1 MSKHNRRSLVV
12 MGLAAACLAMPGR
25 VHADASN
32 IAVQMEVKPPDHN
45 NAKTKDD
52 APQLEVTVI
61 GAPNLPG
68 DKFTLREDGAKQ
80 PVEIKPTSKREY
92 TQGTEKLAI
101 AIVMNGWEIWIGND
115 DVLPDGDP
123 SRFPGVLKSL
133 EAALDKVSFKDA
145 GPPGS
150 LGVVITYADSA
161 TIRIPMGP
169 LDRITGSALGTQKD
183 YSGTQ
188 GVELVKGVDLAL
200 SELHK
205 VQVSRK
211 VLVVI
216 CDGIDKNMEA
226 AKGQMTALKA
236 RAASEAIETFAIIY
250 KGALSG
256 DGNVIG
262 AMIPQTQTV
271 NTAENVA
278 TAIHDILAHLGNRQY
293 LTFPGFDT
301 KLGVGLPWDA
311 RPHHLILKIDKDDAD
326 AVELTLA
333 PPWHLPTSGFPW
345 LIVSLIALGA
355 LALVVIGVKVF
366 SPGPQPLPP
375 QLVDPVVV
383 QPAGG
388 PQLPGAPPPSGPSP
402 APGTQQIDI
411 TGNGS
416 PIVGWLVPLDGAQA
430 FKTFKLRSKATKIGT
445 TPACEIIITDGFMS
459 SEHCQITASP
469 EGFSLVDGGSTN
481 GSYVNHHKIQGKHD
495 LIDNDMITLGKTNFK
510 FKSINS

>member
-1 MSKHNRRSLVV
+1 MTKHNLRSLLV
-12 MGLAAACLAMPGR
+12 MGLAVACLALPGR

-32 IAVQMEVKPPDHN
+32 IEVRMEVKPPDPSN
-45 NAKTKDD
+45 PKTKDD
-52 APQLEVTVI
+52 APQIEATVI
-61 GAPNLPG
+61 GAPNLPAE
-68 DKFTLREDGAKQ
+68 KFTLREEGAKQ
-80 PVEIKPTSKREY
+80 PVELKPTSYRPY

-101 AIVMNGWEIWIGND
+101 GIVMNGWEIWIGND
-115 DVLPDGDP
+115 DILPEGDP

-150 LGVVITYADSA
+150 LGTVITYADSA
-161 TIRIPMGP
+161 TTRIPMGP

-183 YSGTQ
+183 YFGSQGT
-188 GVELVKGVDLAL
+188 ELVKGVDLAL

-211 VLVVI
+211 VLIVI
-216 CDGIDKNMEA
+216 CDGVDKNMET

-236 RAASEAIETFAIIY
+236 RAAGDRIETFAIIY
-250 KGALSG
+250 KGAMSG

-278 TAIHDILAHLGNRQY
+278 TAIHDILSRLGNRQY

-311 RPHHLILKIDKDDAD
+311 RPHNLILKVDKDDTDPVA
-326 AVELTLA
+326 LTLA
-333 PPWHLPTSGFPW
+333 PPWHLPRPGFPW

-355 LALVVIGVKVF
+355 LVLVVIGVKVF
-366 SPGPQPLPP
+366 SSGPQPLPP
-375 QLVDPVVV
+375 PLVDPVVA

-388 PQLPGAPPPSGPSP
+388 PPGAPQPSGPAPS
-402 APGTQQIDI
+402 PGTVQIDL
-411 TGNGS
+411 TANGA

-430 FKTFKLRSKATKIGT
+430 YKTFKLRSKATKIGT

>member
-1 MSKHNRRSLVV
+1 MSKHNRSSLVV
-12 MGLAAACLAMPGR
+12 IGLAAACLAMPHR
-25 VHADASN
+25 VRADASS
-32 IAVQMEVKPPDHN
+32 IEVRLEVKPADPGN
-45 NAKTKDD
+45 PKTKDD
-52 APQLEVTVI
+52 APQIEATVI
-61 GAPNLPG
+61 GAPNFPPE
-68 DKFTLREDGAKQ
+68 KFSLREDVKQ
-80 PVEIKPTSKREY
+80 AVEVKPISKREY

-115 DVLPDGDP
+115 DVLPEGDP

-133 EAALDKVSFKDA
+133 EAALDKVVFKDA

-150 LGVVITYADSA
+150 LGIVITYADSA
-161 TIRIPMGP
+161 TVRIPMGP

-183 YSGTQ
+183 YFGTQ

-236 RAASEAIETFAIIY
+236 RAATEGIETFAIIY
-250 KGALSG
+250 KGAMSG
-256 DGNVIG
+256 DGNVIS

-278 TAIHDILAHLGNRQY
+278 TAIHDILSRLGNRQY
-293 LTFPGFDT
+293 LTFAGFDT

-311 RPHHLILKIDKDDAD
+311 RPHNLILKIDKDDTDPVA
-326 AVELTLA
+326 LTLA
-333 PPWHLPTSGFPW
+333 PSWHLPRPGFPW

-355 LALVVIGVKVF
+355 LLLVVIGVKVF
-366 SPGPQPLPP
+366 SPGPAPR
-375 QLVDPVVV
+375 PVELISVV
-383 QPAGG
+383 QQPAGA
-388 PQLPGAPPPSGPSP
+388 PELPGAPPSGPPPS
-402 APGTQQIDI
+402 PGTVRIDL
-411 TGNGS
+411 NADGS

-430 FKTFKLRSKATKIGT
+430 FKTFKLRSKTTKIGT
-445 TPACEIIITDGFMS
+445 TTACEIIITDGFMS

-481 GSYVNHHKIQGKHD
+481 GSYVNHHKIQGKYD